1 MLELPAP
8 WGEIE
13 IPSVFTITVPTQN
26 LRMIDNVETLANF
39 YKTIFKH
46 FVELMGTSRIHN
58 HERMTFDSQIVAGEC
73 FESGADCKN
82 ILLKIATFWPLPC
95 ILQRHFGVIN
105 KRQV

>member
-1 MLELPAP
+1 MLKLPAP

-26 LRMIDNVETLANF
+26 LRMIDNVEVLANF

-58 HERMTFDSQIVAGEC
+58 HERMTFDIQIVVGEC
-73 FESGADCKN
+73 FDSGADYKN
-82 ILLKIATFWPLPC
+82 
-95 ILQRHFGVIN
+95 VY
-105 KRQV
+105 